1 MKALLKSLFF
11 SFDLERIIEDVPKSC
26 LVCTAS
32 EPKFLRHQIGMQ
44 RSSTFFPIEHLVID
58 SAYLNASTEQFSKLL
73 ILAHQCTGRLSAL
86 PVRNLKSSSILR
98 MLQLYPY
105 CNPHPRQ
112 ISCDMGT
119 EFSVNLDKFLQPL
132 NFRLTSDGTGIKSTT
147 TVAEMSIRLFKTS
160 ARRVYTIPGCGL
172 STCHSVYRSLTAFHC
187 TTQEFLAISFSLI
200 QTSTRV

>member
-32 EPKFLRHQIGMQ
+32 EPKFLRHQIDMQ
-44 RSSTFFPIEHLVID
+44 RSSTFYPNEHLIID

-86 PVRNLKSSSILR
+86 PLRDLNSSSILR
-98 MLQLYPY
+98 MLQFYLC
-105 CNPHPRQ
+105 CNPHPRH

-119 EFSVNLDKFLQPL
+119 EYSLNLD
-132 NFRLTSDGTGIKSTT
+132 
-147 TVAEMSIRLFKTS
+147 
-160 ARRVYTIPGCGL
+160 
-172 STCHSVYRSLTAFHC
+172 
-187 TTQEFLAISFSLI
+187 
-200 QTSTRV
+200 